1 MNTLDLIHRPM
12 VDYWEK
18 QYRDYEEHYK
28 YNMPSRFDRA
38 MGLGIAQKTNGD
50 VVIEQMT
57 QLFMKGFGLKW
68 TDTQI
73 KIFNTFVDGLLPRI
87 YLDEWPDVKERV
99 LRQRGLDET
108 RQETLVNMARRNGK
122 TWSVSA
128 CCAAAFLC
136 IKGISIAV
144 FSVGKRQSG
153 MFLQAFIDKIERAFN
168 TGTHAKRS
176 DYKQLQKNQEVLV
189 YELPDGSV
197 NTMASLP
204 GSIKVMNFF
213 LKLYFFDFYFSLGKL
228 YVRFTS
234 NEFPKTREWFGGNA
248 RFAAVPSKPKT

>member
-1 MNTLDLIHRPM
+1 MNTIKLIHRPM
-12 VDYWEK
+12 VEYWKK
-18 QYRDYEEHYK
+18 QYHDYREYHK
-28 YNMPSRFDRA
+28 YNVPTRSDRVL
-38 MGLGIAQKTNGD
+38 GLGIQQKANGD
-50 VVIEQMT
+50 LVIDQMT
-57 QLFMKGFGLKW
+57 QIFMKGFGLRW

-73 KIFNTFVDGLLPRI
+73 TIFNSFVDGLLPRI
-87 YLDEWPDVKERV
+87 YMDEWPEVKERV
-99 LRQRGLDET
+99 LRQRKLKET
-108 RQETLVNMARRNGK
+108 QQETLVNMARRNGK

-128 CCAAAFLC
+128 CCAAAFLA

-153 MFLQAFIDKIERAFN
+153 MFLGAFVDKIERAFN

-204 GSIKVMNFF
+204 GSIKV
-213 LKLYFFDFYFSLGKL
+213 S
-228 YVRFTS
+228 
-234 NEFPKTREWFGGNA
+234 
-248 RFAAVPSKPKT
+248 